1 MVNVLYIIIRE
12 YILFI
17 VNIFIVKVWE
27 ITIKIK
33 FINMSMV
40 FNLFYIIKNVGYI
53 IVGIFL

>member
-1 MVNVLYIIIRE
+1 MVKVLYIIIRE

-40 FNLFYIIKNVGYI
+40 YNLFYIIKNVGYI

>member
-1 MVNVLYIIIRE
+1 MVKVLYIIIRE

>member
-1 MVNVLYIIIRE
+1 MVKVLYIIIRE

-27 ITIKIK
+27 IMIKIK

>member
-1 MVNVLYIIIRE
+1 MYIIIRE

-27 ITIKIK
+27 IIIKIK